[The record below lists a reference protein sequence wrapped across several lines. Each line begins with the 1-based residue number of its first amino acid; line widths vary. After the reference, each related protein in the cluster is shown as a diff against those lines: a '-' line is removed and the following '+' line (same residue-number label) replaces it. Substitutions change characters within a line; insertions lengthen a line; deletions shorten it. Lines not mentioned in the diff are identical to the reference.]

1 MSEAVRIALHDLGK
15 SYFGATALRNVSLEI
30 FGGEIHALCGENG
43 AGKSTLVE
51 ILAGTVRPD
60 QGRILVNG
68 EEITLDGPVAALRA
82 GIAVIHQELQLVG
95 SMSVADNIMLGDEIS
110 RLGWLDRRTM
120 HAQAVE
126 ALRLLQ
132 AEAISPGVMARE
144 LATGQRQI
152 VEIARSLR
160 RKARL
165 LILDEPTAALTRSE
179 ARLLADLLRRLRDRG
194 LAVVMVSHH
203 LDEVLDLADRITV
216 LRDGRLV
223 GSWPRA
229 HVDHDKLVRAMVGS
243 EVGIREKATG
253 SEKGKTTREKLLTI
267 EDLDGET
274 IREVRVEL
282 VRGEVFGMTG
292 LAGAGQEELAR
303 IIAGESPAARGRMS
317 LGGKSFRPKHP
328 VQAQRLG
335 VAAVPADRRVRGLI
349 APLGL
354 GTNLV
359 LQRLR
364 QANRCGFLRWNR
376 LYGEARQLCREH
388 RIKYDR
394 LDQNP
399 LTLSGGNQQKV
410 LLARALATEPELI
423 VLNEPTRGV
432 DIGTREAIHRR
443 IEELAAA
450 GKCVVVV
457 SPDVQELRR
466 VADRVAVFRKGR
478 IRTILQRDRIEERT
492 LLAEITG
499 ANERTSGNEGSSR
512 GGSS

>member
-1 MSEAVRIALHDLGK
+1 MAESVQIELRELGK
-15 SYFGATALRNVSLEI
+15 SYFGAVALKNVTLSI
-30 FGGEIHALCGENG
+30 AGGEIHALCGENG

-51 ILAGTVRPD
+51 TLAGTIRPD
-60 QGRILVNG
+60 QGKILMDGRELV
-68 EEITLDGPVAALRA
+68 LDGPAAAIRA

-95 SMSVADNIMLGDEIS
+95 SMSVAENIMLGDETA
-110 RLGWLDRRTM
+110 RLGWLDRRAM
-120 HAQAVE
+120 RDQARE
-126 ALRLLQ
+126 ALKMLQ
-132 AEAISPGVMARE
+132 AEAIPASAAARE

-194 LAVVMVSHH
+194 LAVVLVSHH
-203 LDEVLDLADRITV
+203 LDEVLELADRITV
-216 LRDGRLV
+216 LRDGQMV
-223 GSWPRA
+223 GSWPRKE
-229 HVDHDKLVRAMVGS
+229 VDHDGLVRAMIG
-243 EVGIREKATG
+243 
-253 SEKGKTTREKLLTI
+253 
-267 EDLDGET
+267 
-274 IREVRVEL
+274 REVTITKKAMAGGHGVAPPRTLLKLEKISGEIVRDVRLEL
-282 VRGEVFGMTG
+282 ARGEVFGMTG

-303 IIAGESPAARGRMS
+303 MIAGESAAVSGRMT
-317 LGGKSFRPKHP
+317 LAGRGYRPRHP
-328 VQAQRLG
+328 ADAQRLG

-354 GTNLV
+354 GSNLM

-364 QANRCGFLRWNR
+364 QVKRCGLLRWKR
-376 LYGEARQLCREH
+376 LYEEARRLCGQY

-394 LDQNP
+394 IDQNP

-410 LLARALATEPELI
+410 LLARALVTDPELI

-432 DIGTREAIHRR
+432 DIGTREAIHQR
-443 IEELAAA
+443 IGKLAAE

-457 SPDVQELRR
+457 SPDTQELQR
-466 VADRVAVFRKGR
+466 VAGRVAVFRKGG
-478 IRTILQRDRIEERT
+478 IRTILEGDRIDEKT

-499 ANERTSGNEGSSR
+499 ASERSNGKG
-512 GGSS
+512 